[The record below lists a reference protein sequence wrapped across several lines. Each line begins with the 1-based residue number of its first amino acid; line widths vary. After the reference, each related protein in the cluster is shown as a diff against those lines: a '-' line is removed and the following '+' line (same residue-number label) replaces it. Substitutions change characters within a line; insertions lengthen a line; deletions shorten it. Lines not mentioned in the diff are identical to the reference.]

1 MAITIPE
8 PDVNNVWRLETPG
21 DEGWLRSARP
31 DAADKFFM
39 CSADGH
45 VQEPSTFLYDRID
58 PAFHHRLPTIA
69 VTKAMDV
76 HGKSAPGKDGT
87 ESAEAS
93 GAGAVGA
100 DGRASGGGATGE
112 ASDSTEEQF
121 FQKAE
126 GFRPAK
132 LNWTKP
138 FEGHE
143 KLRNQSGRSP
153 EARLADLA
161 LDGCDAEVLFP
172 NKGLSIWATPD
183 AEFSHAMCRAYNEW
197 AWEEFADYN
206 DRLAPMACI
215 APAALDL
222 AIAEIQRCAALG
234 FKGLSLPAKPVFGPP
249 DVDDLNYNLR
259 EMEPL
264 WDCIDEVELPVTF
277 HVSTGR
283 DPRTSR
289 SQGGAVI
296 NYAVH
301 SLAPTM
307 EPLVNICASGV
318 AERHPK
324 LQFGSIEAGIGWVPW
339 MLGAMD
345 EAYLKH
351 HMWVRPKLEMLPSEY
366 FKRQGF
372 ASFQED
378 PAGLN
383 LAREHGLVD
392 NFLWANDFPHHEGS
406 WPYSAQAIERTM
418 SHLDDGER
426 AKILGLNAAR
436 IFGFEI
442 PERYLNHADA
452 AAVAAQR

>member
-8 PDVNNVWRLETPG
+8 PDVNNVWRTETPG
-21 DEGWLRSARP
+21 NEGWLRSARP
-31 DAADKFFM
+31 DADDKFFM

-45 VQEPSTFLYDRID
+45 VQEPNTFLYDRID
-58 PAFHHRLPTIA
+58 PAYHHRLPTIA

-76 HGKSAPGKDGT
+76 HGKGGKDD
-87 ESAEAS
+87 SAKGE
-93 GAGAVGA
+93 
-100 DGRASGGGATGE
+100 GGGA
-112 ASDSTEEQF
+112 TEEQF

-183 AEFSHAMCRAYNEW
+183 ADFSHAMCRAYNEW

-215 APAALDL
+215 APAALDK
-222 AIAEIQRCAALG
+222 AIAEIQRCAGLG

-339 MLGAMD
+339 MLTAMD

-378 PAGLN
+378 PAGLD

-436 IFGFEI
+436 VFGFEI
-442 PERYLNHADA
+442 PERYLGHPDA
-452 AAVAAQR
+452 AAVATQR

>member
-8 PDVNNVWRLETPG
+8 PDVNNVWRTETPG
-21 DEGWLRSARP
+21 NEGWLRSARP
-31 DAADKFFM
+31 DADDKFFM

-45 VQEPSTFLYDRID
+45 VQEPNTFLYDRID
-58 PAFHHRLPTIA
+58 PAYHHRLPTIA

-76 HGKSAPGKDGT
+76 HGKGGKDD
-87 ESAEAS
+87 SAKGE
-93 GAGAVGA
+93 
-100 DGRASGGGATGE
+100 GGGAT
-112 ASDSTEEQF
+112 DEQF

-161 LDGCDAEVLFP
+161 LDGCDAEILFP

-183 AEFSHAMCRAYNEW
+183 ADFSHAMCRAYNEW

-215 APAALDL
+215 APAALDK

-339 MLGAMD
+339 MLTAMD

-378 PAGLN
+378 PAGLD

-442 PERYLNHADA
+442 PERYLGHPDA
-452 AAVAAQR
+452 AAVATQR

>member
-21 DEGWLRSARP
+21 NEGWVRSARP
-31 DAADKFFM
+31 DADDKFFM

-45 VQEPSTFLYDRID
+45 VQEPNTFLYDRID
-58 PAFHHRLPTIA
+58 PAYHHRLPTIA
-69 VTKAMDV
+69 VTKAMDA
-76 HGKSAPGKDGT
+76 HGKGAKSDDGT
-87 ESAEAS
+87 GE
-93 GAGAVGA
+93 GAKGEGAKNE
-100 DGRASGGGATGE
+100 GGGA
-112 ASDSTEEQF
+112 TEEQF

-143 KLRNQSGRSP
+143 KLRNQSGRTP

-172 NKGLSIWATPD
+172 NKGLTVWATPD
-183 AEFSHAMCRAYNEW
+183 ADFSHAMCRAYNEW
-197 AWEEFADYN
+197 AWEEFEAFN

-215 APAALDL
+215 APAALDK

-259 EMEPL
+259 ELEPL

-339 MLGAMD
+339 MLTAMD

-378 PAGLN
+378 PAGLD

-418 SHLDDGER
+418 SHLNDGER
-426 AKILGLNAAR
+426 AKILGLNSAR
-436 IFGFEI
+436 IFRFDI
-442 PERYLNHADA
+442 PERYLHHPDA
-452 AAVAAQR
+452 AAVAARR